1 MKKVIAFMVAAV
13 LMLTAILPAAATEV
27 SFTDVEGHWAE
38 SYIEKWAAKGVI
50 NGYGD
55 GTFRPDQ
62 LVTRAEVAKILALA
76 YEMETDVEPTAF
88 TDVAED
94 AWYYDYVQAC
104 AAAEIIGGY
113 SDGTFRPNDPITR
126 SEAVKMVCLSAGLPM
141 ETTGVEGFLD
151 ADQIPDWAV
160 GYWNALHKAG
170 VIHGYEDGTLRPVQ
184 HITRAEMIKI
194 LCMAFSEVKIYEFT
208 VTIEDNLGN
217 AVSDSTSY
225 LTGDSRVVEVL
236 LPLLVANRNNFAAA
250 FPSGHMRDLLDEGIA
265 LATAGYADGWTE
277 EELAAW
283 QNYIDVKFAAAT
295 GDPSAIKYISNVE
308 STINTMKMDV
318 GYIAQF
324 YDTDLGREDIQ
335 YTVTI
340 TCSVMD

>member
-13 LMLTAILPAAATEV
+13 LILTAILPAAATGA

-62 LVTRAEVAKILALA
+62 LITRAEVAKILALA

-88 TDVAED
+88 SDVAAD
-94 AWYYDYVQAC
+94 AWYYDYIQAC
-104 AAAEIIGGY
+104 ATSQIVGGY
-113 SDGTFRPNDPITR
+113 PDGTFLPNNPITR
-126 SEAVKMVCLSAGLPM
+126 SEAVKMVCIAASIP
-141 ETTGVEGFLD
+141 ERTTGVEDFPD
-151 ADQIPDWAV
+151 ADQIPDWSV

-184 HITRAEMIKI
+184 CITRAEMIKI
-194 LCMAFSEVKIYEFT
+194 LCMTFSEVKIYEFT
-208 VTIEDNLGN
+208 VTIADNLGN
-217 AVSDSTSY
+217 VVSDGSSY
-225 LTGDSRVVEVL
+225 LTGDSCVVEVL
-236 LPLLVANRNNFAAA
+236 LPLLVANRNNFASA
-250 FPSGHMRDLLDEGIA
+250 FPSGHMRDLLDQGID
-265 LATAGYADGWTE
+265 LASAGYDNGWTE

-283 QNYIDVKFAAAT
+283 QSYIDESFEDVAAE
-295 GDPSAIKYISNVE
+295 PSAIEYISNVE
-308 STINTMKMDV
+308 STINLMEMDV
-318 GYIAQF
+318 GYTAQF
-324 YDTDLGREDIQ
+324 YDTEPGREDIQ

-340 TCSVMD
+340 TCSIMD